1 MIFGVQQ
8 AVPGRARVR
17 GDRLNTLRGLSIS
30 LSQPS
35 QTLGHDDE
43 SEVVTIDFEITSEP
57 TTCG

>member
-43 SEVVTIDFEITSEP
+43 SEVATIDFEITSEP